1 MQQAEEAAAIAEAER
16 GRRLHLVGE
25 AGVVEAQLADRGAQI
40 LEIGGVDREQAA
52 EHHRLRRLEAGQRV
66 RGRAAVLGDGVA
78 DAGVGHFLDR
88 AGEEAELAGAELVDI
103 ELVGGEDAGALDQML
118 CAGAHHADV
127 LALLQHAVDDADQHD
142 DAEIGVVPAVDQHG
156 LERLAGIALARRRQ
170 LVDDR
175 LQHVGDAEA
184 GLGRDQHGLAGV
196 DADHLLDLL
205 ADALGLGGRQVDL
218 VQHHDDLVVVVD
230 RLVDVG
236 QRLRLDAL
244 AGVDHQ
250 QRALAGGERA
260 RHLIGEVD
268 MAGRVDQV
276 EDVVLAIVG
285 LVVEA
290 HGLRLDGDAALALDV
305 HVVEHLLLHVAQLE
319 AAGRLDQAVGQRR
332 LAVVDMGDDCEIA
345 DVGNGGAHGAPR
357 LPAAFRGESG
367 KAANL
372 CSGSECL
379 TGNRAQGLRSACAP
393 PSVLPDICP
402 TGGGDRRCRR
412 CRFACD
418 AMRWRKRVTAAD
430 LPPCAG
436 DVRQHRGGR
445 EEARLA

>member
-1 MQQAEEAAAIAEAER
+1 M
-16 GRRLHLVGE
+16 
-25 AGVVEAQLADRGAQI
+25 
-40 LEIGGVDREQAA
+40 
-52 EHHRLRRLEAGQRV
+52 
-66 RGRAAVLGDGVA
+66 LG
-78 DAGVGHFLDR
+78 
-88 AGEEAELAGAELVDI
+88 
-103 ELVGGEDAGALDQML
+103 
-118 CAGAHHADV
+118 AGAHHADV

-156 LERLAGIALARRRQ
+156 LQRLGGVALARRRQ

-184 GLGRDQHGLAGV
+184 GLGRDQHGMAGV

-244 AGVDHQ
+244 RGVDHQ

-268 MAGRVDQV
+268 MAGRVDQI
-276 EDVVLAIVG
+276 EDVVLAVVG
-285 LVVEA
+285 LVVQP
-290 HGLRLDGDAALALDV
+290 HGLRLDGDAALALDI
-305 HVVEHLLLHVAQLE
+305 HVVEHLLLHVARLQP
-319 AAGRLDQAVGQRR
+319 AGRLDQPVGQRR

-357 LPAAFRGESG
+357 LPAGRMAGQARAASERAVAATCCGCRALARVALRGKS
-367 KAANL
+367 
-372 CSGSECL
+372 
-379 TGNRAQGLRSACAP
+379 
-393 PSVLPDICP
+393 
-402 TGGGDRRCRR
+402 
-412 CRFACD
+412 
-418 AMRWRKRVTAAD
+418 TAAQ
-430 LPPCAG
+430 P
-436 DVRQHRGGR
+436 
-445 EEARLA
+445 EEKP